1 MLDQI
6 EVPAGFGAGLLTG
19 AVVMAVIALLWRR
32 ARPGLAR
39 LRYLLAAG
47 LVIVL
52 AITAGALYLASSGD
66 FGFGAGGE
74 DSVPVSAPAPTAAA
88 GPTPVARTTGSAS
101 SPADA
106 GAWLALAEERGAQR
120 DYAGARAAYARVV
133 ELQGMSAQSWAE
145 YGEVLSALAGGSL
158 GGEAGAAVDTA
169 LSLDAWNPTAMRLK
183 ASQEHQLHHDAE
195 AIVWWRRLRAVLP
208 PDSPEVPGI
217 NTKIAEAEAL
227 KNATPPPPPPQN
239 RR

>member
-1 MLDQI
+1 MSGQI

-19 AVVMAVIALLWRR
+19 AVAMAVIALLWQRV
-32 ARPGLAR
+32 RPKRVR

-47 LVIVL
+47 PVIAF
-52 AITAGALYLASSGD
+52 AIAAGALYLTSD
-66 FGFGAGGE
+66 VDPGAGRE
-74 DSVPVSAPAPTAAA
+74 DSVPVSAPAATAAA
-88 GPTPVARTTGSAS
+88 GPTPVARTNGAAASA
-101 SPADA
+101 ADA
-106 GAWLALAEERGAQR
+106 SAWLALAEERGAQR

-145 YGEVLSALAGGSL
+145 YGEVLGALAGGSL
-158 GGEAGAAVDTA
+158 SGEAGAAIDTA

-183 ASQEHQLHHDAE
+183 ASQAHQQHNDAE

-208 PDSPEVPGI
+208 PDSPEVPAI

-227 KNATPPPPPPQN
+227 THVTPPPPPMQN